1 MSVKSNYAPVKSKI
15 STSPPSSF
23 VLSAETQRFAVTDS
37 HPYAFS
43 FFYLLRRSTAQI
55 SKVGDGGR
63 RLISKRVH
71 SSPFRNFTLTASTV
85 SKFAFGSLSNGCRIH
100 PRYTRLRLVRV
111 LNFKNNKI
119 VWRWRESNPRPK
131 RHSGN
136 IYMLRLLFFRLNQG
150 KNQNLTI

>member
-1 MSVKSNYAPVKSKI
+1 MLLWN
-15 STSPPSSF
+15 
-23 VLSAETQRFAVTDS
+23 QRFLRRHRPVSSCPPKLNVSPSRTHIRMLFHFFTYS
-37 HPYAFS
+37 H
-43 FFYLLRRSTAQI
+43 RSTAQI

-71 SSPFRNFTLTASTV
+71 SSPFRNVTLTASTV

-119 VWRWRESNPRPK
+119 IWRWRESNPRPK